1 MNFKFVVKE
10 ILPQLIQVASVVKS
24 KNTLPILDD
33 VLFSMNQD
41 KVVMLTASDGET
53 WLSMKANLIEC
64 DDAFTFCINA
74 RNIVSA
80 LKNLGENTI
89 VTCRMEEPRNIRIEY
104 VNGFVNLPYDDSNEF
119 PKASEIGGDY
129 EQMTIRARNLSNAI
143 SSVMFAIGEDDLRP
157 VLNGVYLNFE
167 GDSMSSVGT
176 DGQNLAVLT
185 DKNVGEVGNCGFIFP
200 KKPALTLVSLIEKCN
215 DDEMVKIEFN
225 DSFITISKV
234 DFKISARL
242 VEGRYP
248 NYKSVIPQENGLVAK
263 VEKEKLI
270 SCLKRIMPFGN
281 EKSCLVSLSFTNDSI
296 TVSSENV
303 DFSTSATEKIPC
315 EFNNDSFVIGFNG
328 NMLAQSISN
337 LQGDNFLFKMKTQ
350 SNAALIEPE
359 KDIENITYKSIIMPM
374 LLN

>member
-1 MNFKFVVKE
+1 MNS
-10 ILPQLIQVASVVKS
+10 QS
-24 KNTLPILDD
+24 
-33 VLFSMNQD
+33 
-41 KVVMLTASDGET
+41 
-53 WLSMKANLIEC
+53 
-64 DDAFTFCINA
+64 
-74 RNIVSA
+74 
-80 LKNLGENTI
+80 
-89 VTCRMEEPRNIRIEY
+89 
-104 VNGFVNLPYDDSNEF
+104 
-119 PKASEIGGDY
+119 
-129 EQMTIRARNLSNAI
+129 
-143 SSVMFAIGEDDLRP
+143 
-157 VLNGVYLNFE
+157 
-167 GDSMSSVGT
+167 
-176 DGQNLAVLT
+176 
-185 DKNVGEVGNCGFIFP
+185 
-200 KKPALTLVSLIEKCN
+200 LTLVSLIEKSN

-248 NYKSVIPQENGLVAK
+248 NYKSVIPQENDLVAK

-281 EKSCLVSLSFTNDSI
+281 EKSCLVSLNFTNDSI

-337 LQGDNFLFKMKTQ
+337 LQCDNFLFKMKTQ

>member
-10 ILPQLIQVASVVKS
+10 ILPQLVQVASVVKS

-33 VLFSMNQD
+33 VLFSVSHEN
-41 KVVMLTASDGET
+41 VVMLTSSDGET

-64 DDAFTFCINA
+64 DGDFAFCINA

-80 LKNLGENTI
+80 FKNLGENTI
-89 VTCRMEEPRNIRIEY
+89 VTCKTEEPRNVRIEY
-104 VNGFVNLPYDDSNEF
+104 VNGFVNLPYDDASEF
-119 PKASEIGGDY
+119 PKASEIGGKY
-129 EQMTIRARNLSNAI
+129 EEKIIKAKNISNAI
-143 SSVMFAIGEDDLRP
+143 SSVMFAVGEDDLRP
-157 VLNGVYLNFE
+157 VLNGIYMNFV
-167 GDSMSSVGT
+167 GDAMCAVGT
-176 DGQNLAVLT
+176 DGQKLAVLT
-185 DKNVGEVGNCGFIFP
+185 DKSVGEVGNCGFIFP
-200 KKPALTLVSLIEKCN
+200 KKPALTLVSLIDKCN

-248 NYKSVIPQENGLVAK
+248 NYNSVIPKENDLVAK

-315 EFNNDSFVIGFNG
+315 EFTNDSFVIGFNG
-328 NMLAQSISN
+328 NMLAQSVSN
-337 LQGDNFLFKMKTQ
+337 LQSENFFFKMKTQ
-350 SNAALIEPE
+350 SNAALIIPNEE
-359 KDIENITYKSIIMPM
+359 DGDITYKSIIMPM